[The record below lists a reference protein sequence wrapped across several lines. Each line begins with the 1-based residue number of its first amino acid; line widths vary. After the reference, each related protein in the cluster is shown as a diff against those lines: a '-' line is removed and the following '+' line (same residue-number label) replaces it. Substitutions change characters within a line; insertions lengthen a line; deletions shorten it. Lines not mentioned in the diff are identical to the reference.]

1 MTVFGAP
8 EYAGHELVLHGS
20 DPAVGLR
27 AIIAI
32 HDTSLGPAVGGCRM
46 WPYESDEAALRDVL
60 RLSRAMTYKCALAGL
75 PFGGGK
81 SVILGDPR
89 ADKSDSLLERFG
101 RLVDL
106 LGGIYR
112 VGEDVGIGSADVEV
126 MARATRHVAGIRQG
140 EHASGDPSPFTA
152 RGVLVGMRIAVHHQL
167 GRRDLKGLRIAVQG
181 VGSVGAE
188 LCRLLHTEG
197 ATLVV
202 ADRDPQRA
210 RYATES
216 WGAETV
222 PPEAIWEAPVDVFA
236 PCALG
241 AVLDDRTIPRL
252 RASVVAGAAN
262 DQLAENRHGDE
273 LRRRQILYAPDYV
286 INAGGVINGSG
297 EILGHYDPAEAW
309 RRVERIGPRLEE
321 ILRLS
326 DLEGVAP
333 NRVADA
339 MAEKILAAAR

>member
-1 MTVFGAP
+1 MSVFGASD
-8 EYAGHELVLHGS
+8 YAGHELVVHAS

-32 HDTSLGPAVGGCRM
+32 HDSSLGPAVGGCRM
-46 WPYESDEAALRDVL
+46 WPYESEEAALRDVL
-60 RLSRAMTYKCALAGL
+60 RLSRAMSYKCALAGL

-101 RLVDL
+101 GFVEM
-106 LGGIYR
+106 LGGAYR

-126 MARATRHVAGIRQG
+126 MARATDHVAGVRQG

-152 RGVLVGMRIAVHHQL
+152 RGVLVGMRVAVLHRL
-167 GRRDLKGLRIAVQG
+167 ERRDLDGLRVAVQG
-181 VGSVGAE
+181 VGAVGAE
-188 LCRLLHTEG
+188 LCRLLHEEG

-202 ADRDPQRA
+202 ADRDPHRA
-210 RYATES
+210 RIAAES
-216 WGAETV
+216 WGAEV
-222 PPEAIWEAPVDVFA
+222 VSPEAIWESPVDVFA

-241 AVLDDRTIPRL
+241 AVLDDRTVPRL

-262 DQLAENRHGDE
+262 DQLAEDRHGDE
-273 LRRRQILYAPDYV
+273 LQRRRILYAPDYV

-297 EILGHYDPAEAW
+297 EILGEYDPAEAW
-309 RRVERIGPRLEE
+309 RRIEEIGPRLEE
-321 ILRLS
+321 ILRRS
-326 DLEGVAP
+326 DLECVAP

-339 MAEKILAAAR
+339 MAEKILAAS